1 MNTFCKIGK
10 HDIVLQIKNKSNF
23 RFTTLKKH
31 VNIQTYCCIVLEKL
45 KKIWICCVF
54 LYYSNL
60 VLNLKNRSY
69 PMYEFYVI
77 IPIIIIFSVLVYEG
91 GMKIW
96 ECSIDLVKYL
106 SGTVVDLHGKKVLEL
121 GCGAGSDIVF

>member
-1 MNTFCKIGK
+1 
-10 HDIVLQIKNKSNF
+10 
-23 RFTTLKKH
+23 
-31 VNIQTYCCIVLEKL
+31 
-45 KKIWICCVF
+45 
-54 LYYSNL
+54 
-60 VLNLKNRSY
+60 
-69 PMYEFYVI
+69 MYEFYVI